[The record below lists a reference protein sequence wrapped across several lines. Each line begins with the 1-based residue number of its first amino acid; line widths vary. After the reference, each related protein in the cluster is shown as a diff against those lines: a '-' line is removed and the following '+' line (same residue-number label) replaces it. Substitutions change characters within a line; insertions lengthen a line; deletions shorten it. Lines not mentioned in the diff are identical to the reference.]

1 MKKILL
7 TGAGGNVGYQVLKQ
21 LVEKEEYDVTI
32 LDINN
37 KVNRK
42 KFKLYKNKVKIVY
55 GDITDKSLVYDVIKD
70 FDVIIHLA
78 AIIPPAADKK
88 PDLAYKVNFEG
99 TRNIVNAIKQ
109 SKKGFLFFASSVAV
123 YGDRI
128 ENPYIKVVDNLDP
141 AEDYY
146 ALLKIECEKMIEEVN
161 IDYSIFRLTAI
172 MGRPDIDPLMF
183 HMPLETK
190 LEILSSVDA
199 ARAFVNA
206 VEHTKELNKKIFNLS
221 GGKCCRTTYK
231 SLLRNM
237 FKIYGLNIKYLSV
250 LAFADYNFHCGYF
263 LDSDELENILHFR
276 RETLESYYT
285 RLRKETKGIMRFF
298 SRVFSLPIL
307 FFLQEK
313 SEPLKA
319 QRKNNWRLLKKFF
332 KD

>member
-21 LVEKEEYDVTI
+21 LVEKEKYDITI
-32 LDINN
+32 FDINN

-42 KFKLYKNKVKIVY
+42 KFKPYRNKVNIVY
-55 GDITDKSLVYDVIKD
+55 GDITDNNLIHDLIKD

-78 AIIPPAADKK
+78 AIIPPASDKH
-88 PDLAYKVNFEG
+88 PNLAYKVNFEG
-99 TRNIVNAIKQ
+99 TRNILSAIKQ
-109 SKKGFLFFASSVAV
+109 NKKGFLLFASSVAV

-128 ENPYIKVVDNLDP
+128 DNPYIKVTDELDP

-146 ALLKIECEKMIEEVN
+146 ALLKIECEKMIKEYD

-172 MGRPDIDPLMF
+172 MGRPDVDPLMF

-190 LEILSSVDA
+190 LEILSSPDA

-206 VEHTKELNKKIFNLS
+206 IEHTKELNKKTFNLS
-221 GGKCCRTTYK
+221 GGKSCRTTYK
-231 SLLRNM
+231 ALLRNM

-263 LDSDELENILHFR
+263 LDSDDLENILNFR
-276 RETLESYYT
+276 RENIESYYK
-285 RLRKETKGIMRFF
+285 RLRKETKGIIRFF
-298 SRVFSLPIL
+298 SRIFSLPIL

-319 QRKNNWRLLKKFF
+319 QRRNNSSLIKKFF